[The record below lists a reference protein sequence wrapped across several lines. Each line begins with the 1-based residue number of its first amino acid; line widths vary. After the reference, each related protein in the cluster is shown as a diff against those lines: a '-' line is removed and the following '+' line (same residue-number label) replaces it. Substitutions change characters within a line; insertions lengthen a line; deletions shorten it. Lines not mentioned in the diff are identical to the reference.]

1 MVNTTRPRLAPVPDH
16 PVYIVSS
23 AHDAPDVAPYASTPL
38 PDIPPASLTPR
49 NLQPTGR
56 LFLALDA
63 DQFAAHLVM
72 QGLAENS
79 IRCYRACYCRWCAWA
94 IANDRDPHQP
104 DPLSVRAWSSQL
116 VGSRSVIAHARATI
130 GHLCAA
136 LGVDDVSAAIPLP
149 RQPRRPSN
157 RALDHDRAVRL
168 AETSLRMGL
177 KGTAVLVGLYSFA
190 RREEIA
196 SLAWENVRFEAS
208 AITFVRSKNRDI
220 HTVPLHPAL
229 HDHLYQ
235 LWVPGERWVFP
246 GRHGGHVAPA
256 TIWQWVLD
264 VAEGAGIGRVTPHQL
279 RHTALT
285 DAYEASRD
293 LRAVQDLA
301 GHTDPSVTARYTRR
315 DGAAMA
321 AAVGSL
327 NYEDVS

>member
-1 MVNTTRPRLAPVPDH
+1 LV
-16 PVYIVSS
+16 
-23 AHDAPDVAPYASTPL
+23 
-38 PDIPPASLTPR
+38 
-49 NLQPTGR
+49 
-56 LFLALDA
+56 LDA

-94 IANDRDPHQP
+94 IANGRDPHRP
-104 DPLSVRAWSSQL
+104 DPLAVRAWAAQL

-136 LGVDDVSAAIPLP
+136 LDLEDVSPAIPLP
-149 RQPRRPSN
+149 RQPRRMTS
-157 RALDHDRAVRL
+157 RALDRDRALTL
-168 AETSLRMGL
+168 AETAHRMGL

-196 SLAWENVRFEAS
+196 SLAWENVRFEAGTI
-208 AITFVRSKNRDI
+208 ALVRSKVRDI
-220 HTVPLHPAL
+220 HTLPLHPAL
-229 HDHLYQ
+229 HEHLYQ

-246 GRHGGHVAPA
+246 GRHGGHVSPA
-256 TIWQWVLD
+256 TVWQWVLD
-264 VAEGAGIGRVTPHQL
+264 VASAAGIGHVTPHQL

-293 LRAVQDLA
+293 LRAIQDLA

-315 DGAAMA
+315 DDSAMR

-327 NYEDVS
+327 DYGDVS